1 MSTRRDFIKSS
12 IACSIG
18 GITPLADY
26 KNSNLS
32 FDLHAHPGRVFAMG
46 SNDFGSP
53 LSPDK
58 AIKAMQ
64 DSELSGAF
72 FALVAD
78 AKLIKLGMTGVSVT
92 GKFKP
97 GEGWAE
103 YKGQLEYMKTFFQK
117 FSILQAIKGKDL
129 KQSKSLVAYISV
141 EGGDFL
147 EGQVEKV
154 DESYA
159 DGVRSIQL
167 VHYAPNDLG
176 DLQTADPVHHGLS
189 AFGKSV
195 IRRMNKLGSLID
207 VAHASYK
214 TCKDVV
220 DITNAPIMLSHSI
233 LQMEPDRPIAI
244 RAISKDHARLIAS
257 TGGIIGAWPSGFNKS
272 FDEYV
277 DNIIRLVDVVGIDH
291 VGIGTDMDANFKPVL
306 DNYSLF
312 PKLKESLRLK
322 GASTNE
328 VDKIMGKNA
337 HRVLKQALQ

>member
-1 MSTRRDFIKSS
+1 MSTRRDFIKNS

-32 FDLHAHPGRVFAMG
+32 FDLHGHPGRIFAMG
-46 SNDFGSP
+46 SNDFGPP

-58 AIKAMQ
+58 AVKEMN
-64 DSELSGAF
+64 DSELRGAF

-78 AKLIKLGMTGVSVT
+78 AKLIKLGMTGVSVS

-117 FSILQAIKGKDL
+117 FSIHQAIKGKEL
-129 KQSKSLVAYISV
+129 KQLKSLVAYISV

-147 EGQVEKV
+147 EGQVEKI

-176 DLQTADPVHHGLS
+176 DLQTADAVHHGLS

-195 IRRMNKLGSLID
+195 VKRMNKLGSLID

-220 DITNAPIMLSHSI
+220 DITCLLYTS
-233 LQMEPDRPIAI
+233 RC
-244 RAISKDHARLIAS
+244 
-257 TGGIIGAWPSGFNKS
+257 
-272 FDEYV
+272 V
-277 DNIIRLVDVVGIDH
+277 
-291 VGIGTDMDANFKPVL
+291 
-306 DNYSLF
+306 
-312 PKLKESLRLK
+312 
-322 GASTNE
+322 
-328 VDKIMGKNA
+328 
-337 HRVLKQALQ
+337 